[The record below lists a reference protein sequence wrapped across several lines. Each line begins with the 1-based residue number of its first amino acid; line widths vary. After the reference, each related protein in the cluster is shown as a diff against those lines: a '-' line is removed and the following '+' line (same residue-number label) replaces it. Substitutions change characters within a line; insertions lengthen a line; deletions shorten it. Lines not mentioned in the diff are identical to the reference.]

1 MGIPSSSP
9 IDSSPSDSA
18 AAASAIFFASSK
30 YRTACYHH
38 RQDTLAPGLRAER
51 SHSSRI
57 VRIAIYCAT
66 VLCLL
71 VMYFPTPSKPVS
83 IISSSN
89 DGYSQLLTPRLLGCL
104 PLSRRATLCCPC
116 RLEWAAYHA
125 DCLPGI
131 IPQAHP
137 IGQANQGNK
146 FTLDPYNTLSHI
158 CLKHHNYPEHD
169 TFCLSIFLP

>member
-71 VMYFPTPSKPVS
+71 VMYLPTPSKPVS

-89 DGYSQLLTPRLLGCL
+89 DGYSQLLTPPSSRLPPVEPSRDPVLSL
-104 PLSRRATLCCPC
+104 PPGMGGIPC
-116 RLEWAAYHA
+116 RLSSWHYSAGPPYRTGQ
-125 DCLPGI
+125 PG
-131 IPQAHP
+131 
-137 IGQANQGNK
+137 
-146 FTLDPYNTLSHI
+146 
-158 CLKHHNYPEHD
+158 
-169 TFCLSIFLP
+169 